1 MLCLWSCL
9 QFVFA
14 TGGGERCVNMDSK
27 SVRRLKLSRF
37 PWFLGWAQFQS
48 TCHRGLSRNLWSKLG
63 PGMCRI
69 TVTAT
74 CSGFCPAEMCCV
86 TRVNWLTTP
95 KTGNEIRHSRQPP
108 SGQPNIWGSSLACS
122 WTWLMET
129 NFGRVIMIRNKCS
142 LIWYY
147 SSGQQLQNERS
158 LSRYSGLLIFKLSV
172 SLSVAVCGEHI
183 VIVAWTLA
191 LCCVNI
197 ITALLT

>member
-1 MLCLWSCL
+1 
-9 QFVFA
+9 
-14 TGGGERCVNMDSK
+14 MDSK

-37 PWFLGWAQFQS
+37 PWFLGWARFQS
-48 TCHRGLSRNLWSKLG
+48 TCHSGLSRNLWSKLG

-74 CSGFCPAEMCCV
+74 SSVFCPAEMCCV

-95 KTGNEIRHSRQPP
+95 KTGNKIRHSCQPP

-129 NFGRVIMIRNKCS
+129 NFGRVIVIRNKS
-142 LIWYY
+142 NLIWCY
-147 SSGQQLQNERS
+147 SSWPTVAEGEKLVKIQWFVDFQTISFTFGRRVWTY
-158 LSRYSGLLIFKLSV
+158 RY
-172 SLSVAVCGEHI
+172 C
-183 VIVAWTLA
+183 WTLA
-191 LCCVNI
+191 PCCVNI